1 MSIKFRCLNVYTNYK
16 AICVYGEVFPG
27 KSAHRQTAY
36 DYNLS
41 KTTLRMINKHVNR
54 AT

>member
-1 MSIKFRCLNVYTNYK
+1 MSIQITKQFVFTVKFFP
-16 AICVYGEVFPG
+16 EV
-27 KSAHRQTAY
+27 SAHRQTAY